1 MTRSWNA
8 IGRLEA
14 VDGENTKQTQFL
26 GKPIPFNNLPRRA
39 DLDFEIRRLCFCGA
53 PSRECERAVAELS
66 LVGGDESAPRKPPT
80 YEKLPNKANL

>member
-26 GKPIPFNNLPRRA
+26 GKPILFNNLARWV
-39 DLDFEIRRLCFCGA
+39 DLDFEIRGLFLLWRT
-53 PSRECERAVAELS
+53 E
-66 LVGGDESAPRKPPT
+66 PRV
-80 YEKLPNKANL
+80 

>member
-26 GKPIPFNNLPRRA
+26 GKPSPFNNLTRRV
-39 DLDFEIRRLCFCGA
+39 DLDFEIRGLLLLWRT
-53 PSRECERAVAELS
+53 E
-66 LVGGDESAPRKPPT
+66 PRV
-80 YEKLPNKANL
+80 